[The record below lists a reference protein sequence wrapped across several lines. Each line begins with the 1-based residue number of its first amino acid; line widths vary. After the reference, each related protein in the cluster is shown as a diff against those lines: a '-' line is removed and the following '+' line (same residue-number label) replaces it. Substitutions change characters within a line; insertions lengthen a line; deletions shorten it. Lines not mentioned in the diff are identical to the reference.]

1 MQDNAIQR
9 RVLHRTAVFTAILI
23 LCLGGGSAWRLQVR
37 AEQANKLDNDVAA
50 AQRQYV
56 ETVRASTGTPQNRL
70 ELPATLQ
77 GAMETP
83 IFARA
88 SGYVIK
94 RNADIGSLV
103 KKGEVLAVIDTPE
116 LQHQLDQSHAAL
128 DESRANLDLARLSLQ
143 RTEKLFKQGVV
154 SQQEL
159 DTRQATYVQLQSAAA
174 VSEAEQKR
182 LQQLVAFKNIV
193 APFSGVVTTRNAD
206 VGDLITAGG
215 SASKPLFT
223 LAKTDALKV
232 AVNVPQTYASAVKV
246 GQTVNIVQNEQPG
259 KVTTGK
265 VERISG
271 AMDATTRT
279 LPIEINLSNADR
291 QWLAGAFVRVIL
303 PIVANAPLTVP
314 GNTLLFRAAGPQ
326 VAIIGDEGK
335 VHLASVKPGRDL
347 GPTIEILEGIQ
358 ATDQLVLNPSDS
370 LTEGDIVIAKPG
382 K

>member
-9 RVLHRTAVFTAILI
+9 RVLRRTAVFTGILI

-37 AEQANKLDNDVAA
+37 AEQASKLDNDVAA

-56 ETVRASTGTPQNRL
+56 ETGRASNGTPQNRL

-88 SGYVIK
+88 SGYLLK

-116 LQHQLDQSHAAL
+116 LQHQLDQSRAGL

-159 DTRQATYVQLQSAAA
+159 DTRQATYAQLQSAAA
-174 VSEAEQKR
+174 ASEAEQKR

-193 APFSGVVTTRNAD
+193 APFSGVVTTRDAD

-271 AMDATTRT
+271 AIDATTRT
-279 LPIEINLSNADR
+279 LPIEISLSNADR

-335 VHLASVKPGRDL
+335 VHLASVKLGRDL